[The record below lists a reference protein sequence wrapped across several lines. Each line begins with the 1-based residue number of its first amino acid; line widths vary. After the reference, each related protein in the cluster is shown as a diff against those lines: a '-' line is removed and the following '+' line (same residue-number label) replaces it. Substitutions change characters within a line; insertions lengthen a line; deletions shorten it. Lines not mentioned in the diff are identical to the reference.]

1 VDYLNIDRLPELHDP
16 VAIVAFGGWNDAASA
31 ATNAAR
37 FVVRRLAARRF
48 ANIDPEAFFDFR
60 ETRPSVRLDARGQR
74 ELVWPTN
81 EFFYARNPTGPHDV
95 VVGIGIE
102 PSLRWH
108 TFASVHAGLF
118 KDLGVPLT
126 VSLGALMADVPHTRE
141 VRVTGTALESDVAA
155 RLELTTSRYEG
166 PTGIVGVM
174 HSLLREAGIPAA
186 SLWANVPHYI
196 TTTQNPLATVALLRR
211 LQPIIGLEFDFTEL
225 QAAGKRFVA
234 EVDTA
239 ISGNPEVLEY
249 VQRLEQAVDNGDT
262 SEPHIATGP
271 LPAGEDLVMDVEEF
285 LRGQRDDPDDA
296 G

>member
-1 VDYLNIDRLPELHDP
+1 MDYLNIDRLPELHDP

-37 FVVRRLAARRF
+37 FVVRRLGARRF
-48 ANIDPEAFFDFR
+48 ASIDPETFFDFR
-60 ETRPSVRLDARGQR
+60 ETRPSVRLDSRGQR

-102 PSLRWH
+102 PNLRWH
-108 TFASVHAGLF
+108 AFASTHAGLF

-141 VRVTGTALESDVAA
+141 VRVTGTAIESEVAA
-155 RLELTTSRYEG
+155 KLDLTTSRYEG

-174 HSLLREAGIPAA
+174 HNLLREAGIPGA

-196 TTTQNPLATVALLRR
+196 TTAQNPLATVALLRR

-239 ISGNPEVLEY
+239 ISGNPDVLEY

-262 SEPHIATGP
+262 SESQPSSGP

-285 LRGQRDDPDDA
+285 LRGQRDDTEDA